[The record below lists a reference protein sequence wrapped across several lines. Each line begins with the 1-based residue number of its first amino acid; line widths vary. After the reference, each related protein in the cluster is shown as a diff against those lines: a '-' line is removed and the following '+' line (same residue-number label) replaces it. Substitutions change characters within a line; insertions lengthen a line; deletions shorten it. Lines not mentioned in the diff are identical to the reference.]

1 MSTSL
6 QSTPLSAPGGASAA
20 RPGVMPLSIR
30 EKSALLAAY
39 MPFLENGGLFVPTQK
54 PAQLGDELYI
64 VLTLMDDPAKTAL
77 PGKVVWITPPGT
89 TGRPQGVGVHFNK
102 TAASEQVRDKIEKL
116 LGPALK
122 STNSSYTI

>member
-1 MSTSL
+1 
-6 QSTPLSAPGGASAA
+6 
-20 RPGVMPLSIR
+20 MPLSIR
-30 EKSALLAAY
+30 EKSALMAAY
-39 MPFLENGGLFVPTQK
+39 MPFLENGGLFVPTQR

-102 TAASEQVRDKIEKL
+102 TTASEQVRDKIEKL